1 MRVNIVTKNLNVSDN
16 LKAVIEK
23 KFEKLGK
30 YFSDDITVNVMLTQE
45 GGLKKIEATIN
56 ARGIIFRAEELTSEA
71 YEGVDKVVDKL
82 ASQMSRFKQ
91 KLIKKHKANKAVLFD
106 AVPDVAEE
114 EELKI
119 VKVKRFDLE
128 PMTVDEAVVRMELLE
143 HTFFVFMNIETDT
156 VNVVYKRKNNNY
168 GLLETSY

>member
-23 KFEKLGK
+23 KIEKLGK
-30 YFSDDITVNVMLTQE
+30 YFSDDITANVMLTQE
-45 GGLKKIEATIN
+45 GGLKKIEVTIN

-71 YEGVDKVVDKL
+71 YEGIDKVVDKL
-82 ASQMSRFKQ
+82 SSQMSRFKQ
-91 KLIKKHKANKAVLFD
+91 KLVKKHKENKSFKFD
-106 AVPDVAEE
+106 AVPDVEE
-114 EELKI
+114 EEFKI
-119 VKVKRFDLE
+119 VKTKKFDLL
-128 PMTVDEAVVRMELLE
+128 PMRVDEAIMQMELLQ
-143 HTFFVFMNIETDT
+143 HTFFVFMNMDTDT

>member
-56 ARGIIFRAEELTSEA
+56 AKNLIFRAEELTSEA

-91 KLIKKHKANKAVLFD
+91 KLVKKHKSNKAVIFD
-106 AVPDVAEE
+106 AVPDTADEE
-114 EELKI
+114 EIKI
-119 VKVKRFDLE
+119 VKTKKFNLE
-128 PMTVDEAVVRMELLE
+128 PMSVEEAVMQMELLE
-143 HTFFVFMNIETDT
+143 HTFFVFMNIDTDT